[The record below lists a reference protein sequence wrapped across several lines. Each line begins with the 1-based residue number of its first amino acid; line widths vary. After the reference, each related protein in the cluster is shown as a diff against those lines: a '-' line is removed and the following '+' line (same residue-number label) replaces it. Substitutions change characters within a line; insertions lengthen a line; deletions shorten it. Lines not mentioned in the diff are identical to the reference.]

1 MQPELLGMT
10 DVSIGYGG
18 QTVLEGVDL
27 SIRQGEMVVIA
38 GTSGCGKSTLLK
50 TAVGL
55 LKPAQGEVRL
65 LGTPIQAMADE
76 ELFLL
81 RTRVGFLFQGG
92 ALINSLTVAENIEL
106 PLRQFTRLPRGVV
119 QSLVR
124 MKLAL
129 VGLEEARQKMPPELS
144 GGMRKRVALARAL
157 ALDPLLL
164 LCDEPSAGLDPV
176 TAAALDAL
184 LMDLRATLGMT
195 VVVVTHELG
204 SIDCIADRVIML
216 SERRVIFDGGLK
228 KAHESQLGAM
238 RDFFERRPGQVEKR
252 GLTIEERLRRQ
263 AKEDWT

>member
-1 MQPELLGMT
+1 MT
-10 DVSIGYGG
+10 DVAIGYGG
-18 QTVLEGVDL
+18 QTVLDGIDL
-27 SIRQGEMVVIA
+27 SIRQGEMVVVA

-50 TAVGL
+50 SSVGL
-55 LKPAQGEVRL
+55 LKPIHGEVRL
-65 LGTPIQAMADE
+65 LGTPIQAMGDD

-92 ALINSLTVAENIEL
+92 ALINSLTVEENIEL
-106 PLRQFTRLPRGVV
+106 PLRQFTRLPRAVV
-119 QSLVR
+119 RTLVR

-157 ALDPLLL
+157 ALDPVLL

-176 TAAALDAL
+176 TAAALDSL
-184 LMDLRATLGMT
+184 LMDLRSTLGMT

-216 SERRVIFDGGLK
+216 SDQRVIFDGSLQ
-228 KAHESQLGAM
+228 KAHESKLEAM
-238 RDFFERRPGQVEKR
+238 RDFFERRPTKVEMRGQS
-252 GLTIEERLRRQ
+252 IAERLQRQ
-263 AKEDWT
+263 AKEDWS